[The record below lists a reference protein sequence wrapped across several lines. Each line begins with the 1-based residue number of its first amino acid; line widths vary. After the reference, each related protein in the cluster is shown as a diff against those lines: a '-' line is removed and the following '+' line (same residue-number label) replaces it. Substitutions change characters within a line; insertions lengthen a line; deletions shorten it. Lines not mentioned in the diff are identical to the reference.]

1 MTDPQE
7 AAITAATEAWRG
19 RLSSLADPIQFLEHV
34 EASQLAAG
42 LTYKGSA
49 VMPVAEP
56 VFLTESEHEGDR
68 RAVDA
73 VLAAL
78 VAAGERVFA
87 DPVLRP
93 RFLGDFSGDGVSA
106 ELVNLPTGYDLPIV
120 FGRLDGM
127 RVGTGLQFL
136 EFNGGLP
143 GGVTPT
149 DLSAE
154 LMASWGVAQDFRDSI
169 PFRTMTTAPAV
180 MDALVATWHSYGGS
194 GRPYTVL
201 ALPHELEEIAAPA
214 VAYLRRAAAAAD
226 IEFAVSD
233 PADLHHAGARLRR
246 GDRAVDVLLRGF
258 FTTMVDYLASRLD
271 GIIAA
276 LRAGDVCMVTSMR
289 SGMYGY
295 KSLFAAITD
304 ESFELDL
311 PSDVLRIAR
320 SHLPWTRLV
329 EPGTCTTP
337 DGDRVDLASYITANR
352 EHLVL
357 KPAAGYGGSDVQLGW
372 QHTDD
377 SWQAQLQTA
386 LHTGGH
392 VVQRAVESPQNEFAT
407 LAPGFPVMAFT
418 TDHNPIITGNTIA
431 GYYVRVTPGAGLT
444 NVTAGAGVAPTFVV
458 NG

>member
-19 RLSSLADPIQFLEHV
+19 RLSSLADPIEFLEHV

-73 VLAAL
+73 ALAAL

-93 RFLGDFSGDGVSA
+93 RFLGDFSGDGVSS

-201 ALPHELEEIAAPA
+201 ALPHELEEIATPQWPTCAGPPRPRTSNSPSRT
-214 VAYLRRAAAAAD
+214 RR
-226 IEFAVSD
+226 I
-233 PADLHHAGARLRR
+233 
-246 GDRAVDVLLRGF
+246 
-258 FTTMVDYLASRLD
+258 
-271 GIIAA
+271 
-276 LRAGDVCMVTSMR
+276 
-289 SGMYGY
+289 
-295 KSLFAAITD
+295 
-304 ESFELDL
+304 
-311 PSDVLRIAR
+311 
-320 SHLPWTRLV
+320 
-329 EPGTCTTP
+329 CTTP
-337 DGDRVDLASYITANR
+337 GLAC
-352 EHLVL
+352 
-357 KPAAGYGGSDVQLGW
+357 AAVTGRWTSSCVASSPPW
-372 QHTDD
+372 STTSPPD
-377 SWQAQLQTA
+377 SMAS
-386 LHTGGH
+386 
-392 VVQRAVESPQNEFAT
+392 SPRCV
-407 LAPGFPVMAFT
+407 PGMSAW
-418 TDHNPIITGNTIA
+418 
-431 GYYVRVTPGAGLT
+431 
-444 NVTAGAGVAPTFVV
+444 
-458 NG
+458 